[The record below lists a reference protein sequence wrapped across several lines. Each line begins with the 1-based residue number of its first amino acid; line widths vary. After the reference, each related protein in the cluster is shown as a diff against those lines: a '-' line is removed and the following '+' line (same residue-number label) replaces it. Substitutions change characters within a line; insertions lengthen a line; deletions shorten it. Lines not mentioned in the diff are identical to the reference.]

1 MMRLINLRAAVVPHQ
16 RKELLFWLALVLSFR
31 CNFAITQN
39 YQVESLDD
47 TRIALMSYATG
58 SSKPGGNVPECVWKL
73 LKKKRKNSSFHHSSN
88 DLNQMVQVHEIK
100 RKIKRKIKR
109 EIKRNLAWFFSVIL
123 FFFVMAFFMFFAFHD
138 IFRRYTQREI
148 IKDKIEQNYTR
159 CGNWPHQNSITSPEQ
174 VKIL

>member
-1 MMRLINLRAAVVPHQ
+1 MYFALASNITQQDRALSQTNICVMMRPINLRAAEVPHQ

-58 SSKPGGNVPECVWKL
+58 SSKPRGNVPECVRKL

-88 DLNQMVQVHEIK
+88 DLNQIVQVHEIK

-123 FFFVMAFFMFFAFHD
+123 FF
-138 IFRRYTQREI
+138 
-148 IKDKIEQNYTR
+148 
-159 CGNWPHQNSITSPEQ
+159 S
-174 VKIL
+174 L